1 MKQMCLLAL
10 VLTRA
15 RGADVPL
22 PADPFCGGSS
32 AGITMRISLA
42 PTLTP
47 PPAPPVKSGRPL
59 TSETGEALE
68 LHTNMWSSLASW
80 QLGTAPAGLDDDR
93 AEAERSSKL
102 DCRGVGPRDE
112 CIEYS
117 SAAPKLEARAPAEVV
132 GGGGAPEPSTMAKKS
147 AWLKLEPRGLCC
159 RDELIE

>member
-1 MKQMCLLAL
+1 
-10 VLTRA
+10 
-15 RGADVPL
+15 
-22 PADPFCGGSS
+22 
-32 AGITMRISLA
+32 MRISLA

-47 PPAPPVKSGRPL
+47 PPAPPVNTGRPL

-117 SAAPKLEARAPAEVV
+117 SAAPKLEARAPPAGG
-132 GGGGAPEPSTMAKKS
+132 GGGGAPSTMAMAAKKS

-159 RDELIE
+159 RDELME